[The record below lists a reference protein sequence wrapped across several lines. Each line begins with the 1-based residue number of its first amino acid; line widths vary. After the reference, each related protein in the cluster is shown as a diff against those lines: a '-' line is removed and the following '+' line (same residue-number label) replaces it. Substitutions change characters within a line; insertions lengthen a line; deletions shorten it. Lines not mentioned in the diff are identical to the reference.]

1 MFANSQLVDSILY
14 YKIIVQGTKKTP
26 LEVEKAINSVLLL
39 AEEKLRKCEAAG
51 FDEAKA
57 SIKEILLKKDD
68 NLKERSL
75 RLWKEIYYNTF
86 EFDRYQKLLAH
97 VDKIKF
103 DEVFQLFKSVFF
115 ENPSRITIHQ
125 YASAYDK
132 SVIAKSNDS
141 HIDYDLNK
149 SKKILLLSDL
159 FYYKNQPFIQAYM
172 KKRFNVRNLSVNP
185 EGKHA
190 VNLKKE
196 GKMKK
201 KNNGNAK

>member
-1 MFANSQLVDSILY
+1 M
-14 YKIIVQGTKKTP
+14 QGTKKTP
-26 LEVEKAINSVLLL
+26 LEVEKAINSVLIL
-39 AEEKLRKCEAAG
+39 AEDKLKKCEAEG
-51 FDEAKA
+51 FTEAKA

-86 EFDRYQKLLAH
+86 EFDRYQKLLQH
-97 VDKIKF
+97 IDKIKF
-103 DEVFQLFKSVFF
+103 EEIFQLFKSVFY

-125 YASAYDK
+125 YASGYDK
-132 SVIAKSNDS
+132 SLISKSINT

-149 SKKILLLSDL
+149 SKKILITNDL
-159 FYYKNQPFIQAYM
+159 FYYKNQPFIQAYKM
-172 KKRFNVRNLSVNP
+172 KRFNVKNLAVKA

-190 VNLKKE
+190 ANLKKE

-201 KNNGNAK
+201 KNNANAK